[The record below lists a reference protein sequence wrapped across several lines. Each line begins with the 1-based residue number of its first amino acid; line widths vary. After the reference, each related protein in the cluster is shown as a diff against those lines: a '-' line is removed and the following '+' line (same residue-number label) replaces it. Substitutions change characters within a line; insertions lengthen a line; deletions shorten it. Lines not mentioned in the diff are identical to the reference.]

1 VKPSSILA
9 FGLLVSSASCRHAAP
24 ASPVPQAT
32 AAAAAAPGSAPSAP
46 NGQRDILIRATDS
59 FSPQRG
65 EAALRAF
72 VPEVSAD
79 ETGGECTVN
88 RTTGSGATM
97 VTAFYPARTNPRFQ
111 ITVTF
116 DSVGH
121 VVRYSERRG
130 IPRVKPPT
138 GATRAQVDSTIR
150 AAEASIRSTTISF
163 DYPIDQAIVMNRGG
177 GRPTDAVMATIRDVE
192 HVEKFG
198 SVAARLERMRK
209 LCGV

>member
-1 VKPSSILA
+1 MKPFSIPTLA
-9 FGLLVSSASCRHAAP
+9 LLVTTASCYR
-24 ASPVPQAT
+24 
-32 AAAAAAPGSAPSAP
+32 SAPSSPAP
-46 NGQRDILIRATDS
+46 QASAAVASTASAPTTLIRVTDS

-79 ETGGECTVN
+79 ESGGECTVN

-97 VTAFYPARTNPRFQ
+97 VTAFYPARTTSTFQ
-111 ITVTF
+111 ITVIF

-121 VVRYSERRG
+121 IVRYSERRG
-130 IPRVKPPT
+130 IPHAKPPT
-138 GATRAQVDSTIR
+138 GATRAQLDSTIR
-150 AAEASIRSTTISF
+150 AADASMRSTTISL

-177 GRPTDAVMATIRDVE
+177 GKPTDAVMATIRDVE
-192 HVEKFG
+192 RVETLG
-198 SVAARLERMRK
+198 PVTVRIDRMRK

>member
-1 VKPSSILA
+1 V
-9 FGLLVSSASCRHAAP
+9 F
-24 ASPVPQAT
+24 
-32 AAAAAAPGSAPSAP
+32 
-46 NGQRDILIRATDS
+46 IRVTDS
-59 FSPQRG
+59 YTPQRG

-97 VTAFYPARTNPRFQ
+97 VTAFYPARTTSTFQ

-121 VVRYSERRG
+121 IVRYSERRG
-130 IPRVKPPT
+130 IPHPKPPT
-138 GATRAQVDSTIR
+138 GATRAQLDSTIR
-150 AAEASIRSTTISF
+150 AAEAGIRSTTIGL

-177 GRPTDAVMATIRDVE
+177 GKPIDAVMATIRDVE
-192 HVEKFG
+192 HAEKLG
-198 SVAARLERMRK
+198 SVPARLERMRK